1 MGRFLHLYRAD
12 SLINESIIFSI
23 DINEFENS
31 YSSIYDSIVSQVDES
46 DAIIIDENCFEIKSK
61 LFEFITYF
69 RINKCKNWDIPIF
82 IFKDKLSNKD
92 AFDLLK
98 NDFNNIIKTKRFDI
112 ISSKDL
118 EKDVLTGKISL
129 FRNLDIKLKES
140 LIFEEFIKTVKVEGS
155 NLNNHSI
162 ANEWAIYRWAKTLN
176 ISDSEIEKI
185 TEKIQNDLYF
195 KYLHALYPI
204 SPSSVISDKEL
215 KIPFSGKVP
224 QILYVDDEADKGWY
238 EIFCNIL
245 YDKNKFDFDYLGNE
259 LKGISQEEI
268 IELVFNKVVGK
279 ETDLNTKNAI
289 TDIVL
294 LDFRLHQ
301 SDFTE
306 ANIKEVTGY
315 KILKKIKDYN
325 PGIQVIVISATN
337 KIWNLQALQEAGVD
351 GFILKE
357 NVENSQE
364 LNFTN
369 SSIKSFVENINKA
382 NSLVF
387 LKDVYNKFT
396 FIKSNILE
404 LDSSI
409 NVSSDIYISIS
420 NFLDISFNL
429 LKQVLSDE
437 KYLNYSFIQLFLIVE
452 LIASNDLFIEEN
464 NDYVEV
470 FCGGDKILIQQP
482 NNSNLE
488 RAIIFT
494 SNHKYELQNSY
505 LKKDKVRLDVNFR
518 ISSILIFRLGFQNSS
533 FLNWSTIRNNRNT
546 KAAHFDKSN
555 KAGNI
560 EISDIL
566 EIIEFIEYLT
576 NKNNIDNVNIDR
588 GLIMKPI
595 TSQSLSALQNKYK
608 K

>member
-1 MGRFLHLYRAD
+1 MSRFLHLYKIN
-12 SLINESIIFSI
+12 SLINEPTILSV
-23 DINEFENS
+23 DISKFENN
-31 YSSIYDSIVSQVDES
+31 YPSIYEGFKSQVDES
-46 DAIIIDENCFEIKSK
+46 DAIIIEENCFEIKSQ

-118 EKDVLTGKISL
+118 EKDVLTDKISL

-140 LIFEEFIKTVKVEGS
+140 LIFEEFIKTINVEGS

-185 TEKIQNDLYF
+185 TERVQNDLYF
-195 KYLHALYPI
+195 KYLQALNPI
-204 SPSSVISDKEL
+204 SPSSIISDEEL
-215 KIPFSGKVP
+215 KIPFSGNVP
-224 QILYVDDEADKGWY
+224 KILYVDDEADKGWY

-245 YDKNKFDFDYLGNE
+245 YDNNEFDFSYLGDE
-259 LKGISQEEI
+259 LKNISKNEI
-268 IELVFNKVVGK
+268 IELVFNNVVGK
-279 ETDLNTKNAI
+279 GIDLNSKNAI
-289 TDIVL
+289 IDIVL

-301 SDFTE
+301 LDFDET
-306 ANIKEVTGY
+306 NIKEITGY
-315 KILKKIKDYN
+315 KILKKIKEYN

-337 KIWNLQALQEAGVD
+337 KIWNLQALQEAGVN

-357 NVENSQE
+357 NVENSQDI
-364 LNFTN
+364 NFTN
-369 SSIKSFVENINKA
+369 SSIKSFVENINNA
-382 NSLVF
+382 VSLVF
-387 LKDVYNKFT
+387 LKDVYSKFIT
-396 FIKSNILE
+396 IKSNILE
-404 LDSSI
+404 LDSLT

-429 LKQVLSDE
+429 LKQVLRNE

-452 LIASNDLFIEEN
+452 LIASNELFIEEN

-470 FCGGDKILIQQP
+470 FCGEDKILIQQP

-488 RAIIFT
+488 RAIRF
-494 SNHKYELQNSY
+494 SNNHKYELQNSSS
-505 LKKDKVRLDVNFR
+505 KKDKVRLDVNFR

-555 KAGNI
+555 KDGYI

-576 NKNNIDNVNIDR
+576 NKNNIDNKNVGK
-588 GLIMKPI
+588 GLTIKPI